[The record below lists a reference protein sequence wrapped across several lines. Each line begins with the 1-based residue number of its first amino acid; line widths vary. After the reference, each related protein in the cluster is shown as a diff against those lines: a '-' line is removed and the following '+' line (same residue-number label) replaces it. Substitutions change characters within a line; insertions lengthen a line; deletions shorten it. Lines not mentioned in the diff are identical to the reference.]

1 MSFNHSD
8 IRLQF
13 PILKKGTYLD
23 SAATAQKPQVVIDS
37 MKHFYETENANVHR
51 GMHMLSEKA
60 TTAFEEA
67 RTSVQK
73 FINAKSAEEI
83 IFTSGSTEGINLV
96 AKTWGKEN
104 LGEEDS
110 VLITLLEHHSNI
122 TPWIQ
127 LKDENDCAVEWVELD
142 QNENIDITQLDK
154 HLANGN
160 VKLVAIT
167 GQSNVTGVRTPLKEI
182 INKTHEAGALALV
195 DAAQLSAHH
204 PIDVQD
210 LECDFLVLSGHKL
223 YGPTGI
229 GVLYGKRELLESMP
243 PFLTGGGM
251 IKEVKRDHFTCAA
264 IPTKFEAGTPPIAQ
278 AVGLRTAIDWLLQ
291 FNWEDI
297 EAHERSLIEKSFS
310 ELRKIEGLTILGPS
324 DPKNISGC
332 LSFVIDGIHPHD
344 LTDII
349 GQKGVFM
356 RAGHHCAQPLHEHYG
371 IPASTRLSIGI
382 YNNGED
388 IEKITPAIQEAIKI
402 FS

>member
-1 MSFNHSD
+1 
-8 IRLQF
+8 
-13 PILKKGTYLD
+13 
-23 SAATAQKPQVVIDS
+23 
-37 MKHFYETENANVHR
+37 
-51 GMHMLSEKA
+51 MLSEKA